1 MDWLIASVVVLAIV
15 LSFVFKRGIFKRDNN
30 RNISNEN
37 WQHLLRI
44 CFGNEKQAQRL
55 LEHEKRINPQ
65 LTDDEACRMAMMSYK
80 RDNR

>member
-15 LSFVFKRGIFKRDNN
+15 LSFVFKRGIFKRGTSKS
-30 RNISNEN
+30 ISNEN

-55 LEHEKRINPQ
+55 LEHEKRINLQ
-65 LTDDEACRMAMMSYK
+65 LTDDEACRMAILSYK